1 MTLSDTYMLNPA
13 SREFVS
19 LSQRAVHGAEDRT
32 EKTGSS
38 ADVTL
43 PVLETQQNLRPMDR
57 VQLLFMMLLAE

>member
-43 PVLETQQNLRPMDR
+43 PVLETQ
-57 VQLLFMMLLAE
+57 